1 MVLNQSPFLAVL
13 QFPLVYFRSYMK
25 LIVDWGPGKVPVQ
38 LFFFPMSFSTIH
50 HSRDADTTGFYFP
63 LYVLPVSIS
72 LINCRI
78 CFQRIVNTSSVN
90 LNYFHKKNW
99 FYSVL
104 SAGQD
109 TSDSA
114 DVHLAPP
121 PDNKSP
127 NPLPTNEQQSIPRTP
142 SVAPA
147 VAGRTSSES
156 SAASLVIPFLHLM
169 ISLLLLL
176 VKCMFISTL

>member
-13 QFPLVYFRSYMK
+13 QFPLVYFRSYVK

-90 LNYFHKKNW
+90 LNYFHKK
-99 FYSVL
+99 
-104 SAGQD
+104 
-109 TSDSA
+109 TDSILYCLQ
-114 DVHLAPP
+114 VKIQVTVQMCILPHLQTI
-121 PDNKSP
+121 NHQIHF
-127 NPLPTNEQQSIPRTP
+127 QQMSNR
-142 SVAPA
+142 
-147 VAGRTSSES
+147 
-156 SAASLVIPFLHLM
+156 ASLGHLRLLQ
-169 ISLLLLL
+169 LLLEGLPL
-176 VKCMFISTL
+176 NHPRLPWSFHSSI